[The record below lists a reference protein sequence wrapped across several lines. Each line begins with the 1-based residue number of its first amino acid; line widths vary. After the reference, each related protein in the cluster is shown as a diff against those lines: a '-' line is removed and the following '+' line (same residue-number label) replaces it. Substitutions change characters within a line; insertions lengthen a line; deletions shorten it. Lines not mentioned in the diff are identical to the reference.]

1 MSGEYLHLAG
11 DLQCNERI
19 VCGKHRLPIGSTPH
33 HDTDQRRRAIH
44 IQRAFRADGVCDLAA
59 ARGEREE
66 RAVERFRLGVN
77 YWPARSAMYAW
88 ERFDGAEW
96 RADMKRIAALGLQVV
111 RFFLR
116 WESFQPEAD
125 RIDATALDR
134 FDEVMAGIDDAG
146 LLAMPTLYCGHMSG
160 VNWLPP
166 WSLDPQT
173 PHGRFR
179 TMTLAGESPFG
190 IGDFYADRR
199 LLEAQSLFART
210 IAARAREHRSLWCW
224 DLGNEFSNLREPRTP
239 EDAARWSAS
248 LSAVLAEHSGVAVT
262 GGIHGEDFERD
273 RHIRPSSIAEPWR
286 FATMHGYS
294 VYSAFARDRLD
305 AEVVPYL
312 CELAHS
318 FTEKPVLF
326 SEFGNP
332 ACAPNE
338 RDPEAAK
345 PFPCLT
351 EREMAD
357 YCIAVVD
364 RLQSRG
370 ALGAMWWC
378 WSDYDEALAALP
390 PFDLATHEFRFGMVR
405 ADGSLKP
412 VAHALATLAA
422 REMELAPQTRP
433 PFVDE
438 TAYYAAMPDAIAA
451 NYARYLADVR

>member
-1 MSGEYLHLAG
+1 M
-11 DLQCNERI
+11 
-19 VCGKHRLPIGSTPH
+19 
-33 HDTDQRRRAIH
+33 
-44 IQRAFRADGVCDLAA
+44 
-59 ARGEREE
+59 
-66 RAVERFRLGVN
+66 ERFRLGVN

-88 ERFDGAEW
+88 ERFEAADW
-96 RADMKRIAALGLQVV
+96 RADMQRIAALGLDVV

-116 WESFQPEAD
+116 WESFQPEID
-125 RIDATALDR
+125 RIDEAALAH
-134 FDEVMAGIDDAG
+134 FDAVMDTIDEAG
-146 LLAMPTLYCGHMSG
+146 LQAMPTLFCGHMSG

-166 WSLDPQT
+166 WSLDPAT

-179 TMTLAGESPFG
+179 SMTLAGESPYG
-190 IGDFYADRR
+190 IGDFYADPK
-199 LLEAQSLFART
+199 LLEAQKLFART
-210 IAARAREHRSLWCW
+210 IAQRARGRRSLWCW

-239 EDAARWSAS
+239 EDAARWSAM
-248 LSAVLAEHSGVAVT
+248 LSAILSEHSGVAVT

-273 RHIRPSSIAEPWR
+273 RHIRPSSISLPWR

-312 CELAHS
+312 CELARS

-338 RDPEAAK
+338 AHPELAK
-345 PFPCLT
+345 PFACLT

-405 ADGSLKP
+405 ANGTLKP
-412 VAHALATLAA
+412 VAHALAALAT
-422 REMELAPQTRP
+422 REMSVLPQTHP

-438 TAYYAAMPDAIAA
+438 TEYYAAMPGAIAA
-451 NYARYLADVR
+451 NYERYLADVR